1 MMSWSKY
8 SFQFICQ
15 VFLLK
20 LYYSCQLKEARLAK
34 AIKLIMT
41 ISYIEF
47 YFKNQTVFN
56 FLYKLVWKS
65 VDGVVL
71 LFLQN

>member
-8 SFQFICQ
+8 SFQFTCQ

-20 LYYSCQLKEARLAK
+20 LYYSCQLNEARLAK

-41 ISYIEF
+41 IAILSLTSEI
-47 YFKNQTVFN
+47 K
-56 FLYKLVWKS
+56 
-65 VDGVVL
+65 
-71 LFLQN
+71 LFLISFID